1 MGAFKAYDIRG
12 IYNKDFNKHD
22 VYRIGFFLP
31 QLLKSTKVLVGRDIR
46 ESSDEIFEA
55 LAHGITDAGADVY
68 DLGLSTTPMV
78 YWATANFGFDASVQ
92 ITASHNP
99 REYNGM
105 KVSRTLAMPVGYDT
119 GLGELEKLVRNTPVE
134 PVIRRGTIHPFPV
147 HSDYVDFIRG
157 FMSDFSKLKIAI
169 DCSNGMAAMLVK
181 EFFGNAPAYI
191 YDEMDGTFP
200 NHEPNPLEEENV
212 EDLKKLVVREKCD
225 LGIIFDGD
233 ADRVMF
239 VDEKGRFVRPDLMI
253 ALLGHYF
260 KNKGRLGSV
269 VMDIRSSKGV
279 ESYLNKLGFQCYL
292 WRVGRAYATPKLRE
306 LDATFGGELA
316 GHYYMKDFYY
326 SDSAFLAVMLMLDVI
341 ATHHEQGM
349 PFSQLIENINAGW
362 ANSGEVNF
370 RIEQKAKAMEA
381 LRDHFNAIESPQ
393 VFLDFDGFRLEYA
406 SWWFNVRP
414 SNTEPYLRFLAE
426 ATSHEILDQKLR
438 EVKEVLSR
446 FQENE

>member
-200 NHEPNPLEEENV
+200 NHEPNPLEE
-212 EDLKKLVVREKCD
+212 
-225 LGIIFDGD
+225 
-233 ADRVMF
+233 
-239 VDEKGRFVRPDLMI
+239 
-253 ALLGHYF
+253 
-260 KNKGRLGSV
+260 
-269 VMDIRSSKGV
+269 
-279 ESYLNKLGFQCYL
+279 
-292 WRVGRAYATPKLRE
+292 
-306 LDATFGGELA
+306 
-316 GHYYMKDFYY
+316 
-326 SDSAFLAVMLMLDVI
+326 
-341 ATHHEQGM
+341 
-349 PFSQLIENINAGW
+349 
-362 ANSGEVNF
+362 
-370 RIEQKAKAMEA
+370 
-381 LRDHFNAIESPQ
+381 
-393 VFLDFDGFRLEYA
+393 
-406 SWWFNVRP
+406 
-414 SNTEPYLRFLAE
+414 
-426 ATSHEILDQKLR
+426 
-438 EVKEVLSR
+438 
-446 FQENE
+446 